1 MKKYV
6 GIVCLL
12 VCVMLFETSCKSS
25 KETIRISETSE
36 NAMKS
41 GEEFQVILEENITTG
56 YSWSYVISDESGIEA
71 IEEKMLEEDIEED
84 IEEEEVLGA
93 GGNKLWTFKAL
104 KNGSYQ
110 IEFTY
115 RQSWVDPSP
124 EDTKVIYKIIVE

>member
-12 VCVMLFETSCKSS
+12 VCVLLFETSCKSS

-36 NAMKS
+36 NTIKS

-71 IEEKMLEEDIEED
+71 IEEKVLEEDI
-84 IEEEEVLGA
+84 EEEVLGA